1 MTGALVCHPEPER
14 PIRAEDWEGLATGT
28 YRRPVRAID
37 ESAPETGDLMRY
49 FCTEARIIFDL
60 YVAQRITACFPRVDS
75 AKPSPSLPLFS
86 ASASNA
92 SRSPHGS
99 TNPLSAA

>member
-1 MTGALVCHPEPER
+1 MIMTGALVCHPEPER

-37 ESAPETGDLMRY
+37 ESAPETVGLMQY
-49 FCTEARIIFDL
+49 LCTEARIIFVI

-75 AKPSPSLPLFS
+75 PKPSPVLPLF
-86 ASASNA
+86 SASNA